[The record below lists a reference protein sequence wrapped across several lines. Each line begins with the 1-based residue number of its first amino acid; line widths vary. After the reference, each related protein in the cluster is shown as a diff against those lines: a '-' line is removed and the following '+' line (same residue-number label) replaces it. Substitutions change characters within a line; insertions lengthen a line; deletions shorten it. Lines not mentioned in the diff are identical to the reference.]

1 MLNSIALRCYML
13 HFYFLCFVVKHFVI
27 CMCAFSKP
35 LGDTQTQSPDES
47 TFYRLSHDDWQ
58 VAATSRGVS
67 TSWESVCVCVCL
79 GGWRQID
86 RGRQKGRKRCRQRR
100 SKQTSERLNLK
111 WKIEQETDGRTLI
124 RMDRQRRESR
134 AERVIVCVCFWGDV
148 GGDVRR
154 MLHW

>member
-13 HFYFLCFVVKHFVI
+13 HFYFFCFVGKHFVI
-27 CMCAFSKP
+27 FVCAFSKP

-47 TFYRLSHDDWQ
+47 TDCHMMIGRLPPHREVYRLHER
-58 VAATSRGVS
+58 A
-67 TSWESVCVCVCL
+67 CVCVCL
-79 GGWRQID
+79 GGWGQID

-111 WKIEQETDGRTLI
+111 WKIEQETDGRMLI

-134 AERVIVCVCFWGDV
+134 AERVIVCVCAF
-148 GGDVRR
+148 GG
-154 MLHW
+154 M